1 MGQNQRIQQ
10 KVLLS
15 IFDHGFIS
23 IRYFPHYTLQ
33 LRNIYYFYRLIHAN
47 YVFPHLWKNENN
59 SSNKNLHYYLKILFC
74 RMLIILLQLSNQSSH
89 QRCSVKKGV
98 SQNSQENT
106 CAWVS
111 FLIKLQAIGLFTP
124 KITCQDSKTGVFL
137 WKRTAFFIEHLW
149 WLLLNIEFSS
159 TVPLYLKWTFKSKN
173 IRQMLPHL
181 NSSSSCLFRRSSE
194 NEISAFILTCF
205 CNIVW
210 WEFASHFLFSGI
222 AFSFWS

>member
-1 MGQNQRIQQ
+1 MVIFQYAILGQNQRIQQ

-47 YVFPHLWKNENN
+47 YVFPHFWKNENN

-98 SQNSQENT
+98 FRNFTKFIGKHLCQRLFFNKVAGAACLRTPFLQNTSGRLLLGIL
-106 CAWVS
+106 VS
-111 FLIKLQAIGLFTP
+111 KDVLRDISFSDIKLPCCYRELDGMKSVKVFIWKYRKLSFE
-124 KITCQDSKTGVFL
+124 KNLCKT
-137 WKRTAFFIEHLW
+137 
-149 WLLLNIEFSS
+149 
-159 TVPLYLKWTFKSKN
+159 LKKEY
-173 IRQMLPHL
+173 I
-181 NSSSSCLFRRSSE
+181 
-194 NEISAFILTCF
+194 
-205 CNIVW
+205 
-210 WEFASHFLFSGI
+210 
-222 AFSFWS
+222 